1 MLVGCKKTSNEKL
14 KCTLKQ
20 EQDENSIVQTI
31 EVNFENNKAISINMK
46 MQTILDEK
54 YIPYIDS
61 FTTKMEEQFSF
72 YNDKKGITSDIY
84 QDESSITVSII
95 FNINNLDD
103 TTKNELGFINVDDSY
118 DDTKLTL
125 ENKGYVCK

>member
-14 KCTLKQ
+14 KCTLTQ

-31 EVNFENNKAISINMK
+31 EVNFENDKAISINMK

-61 FTTKMEEQFSF
+61 FTTKMEEQFSY

-84 QDESSITVSII
+84 QDESSVSVSII

-125 ENKGYVCK
+125 ENNGYICK